1 MLEPV
6 FQKATEKKSRFSR
19 KGTTEFFREYDEFYI
34 PTECFGINLFH
45 SSLAVSTTRGFEV
58 MTLDKKQGWAVP
70 DLKASH
76 VASIAA
82 RLANQKPLGMFRL
95 NETEF
100 LLCYEECAVYVDK
113 HGDVNRVLIMEF
125 VGKAKA
131 AAMYAPYILLF
142 DQDFVEIRNA
152 ENGRLKQVI
161 AGRDVRCLD
170 DARSGGTAGNRTV
183 KIALQH
189 PEAERTQIVVELLLN
204 EGRRD

>member
-1 MLEPV
+1 M

-19 KGTTEFFREYDEFYI
+19 KGTTDFFRDYDEFYI

-45 SSLAVSTTRGFEV
+45 SSLAISTARGFEV
-58 MTLDKKQGWAVP
+58 LTLDKKQGLGIP
-70 DLKASH
+70 DLKAQH

-82 RLANQKPLGMFRL
+82 RLAGQRPLGMFRL

-125 VGKAKA
+125 VGKATS
-131 AAMYAPYILLF
+131 AAMYGPYILLF
-142 DQDFVEIRNA
+142 DADFVEVRNA

-161 AGRDVRCLD
+161 SGRDIKCLD
-170 DARSGGTAGNRTV
+170 DARGGTAASGNGRTV
-183 KIALQH
+183 KITMQH
-189 PEAERTQIVVELLLN
+189 PEAERIQLVVELLLN
-204 EGRRD
+204 EGQTA